1 MISGQRDVTPEP
13 VFLWFMVVV
22 GIASISVASIL
33 IRLAEAPALAIAA
46 YRVSLAA
53 LFVAPYFFLRNN
65 AGKDQWSRQTLRF
78 TLLSGAF
85 LALHFIFWIHSLK
98 LTSVASSVTLVSTT
112 PLFAAVFS
120 FFWLHEKVN
129 RRLLWGIL
137 LALVGSVF
145 IAGTDVSF
153 SSQALVGDLL
163 AILGALMATGYLL
176 AGRMVRRSLSLTAYI
191 FSVYGVAA
199 LILLM
204 CCYFTTTPLR
214 GFSAETYLILLLLA
228 VVPQLIGHTTF
239 NWALKFLSATVV
251 AVLIL
256 GEPIGATLLALCF
269 LGETVSGLKAVGLVV
284 LGAGILLCSLAIT
297 PTKD

>member
-1 MISGQRDVTPEP
+1 
-13 VFLWFMVVV
+13 
-22 GIASISVASIL
+22 
-33 IRLAEAPALAIAA
+33 
-46 YRVSLAA
+46 
-53 LFVAPYFFLRNN
+53 
-65 AGKDQWSRQTLRF
+65 
-78 TLLSGAF
+78 
-85 LALHFIFWIHSLK
+85 
-98 LTSVASSVTLVSTT
+98 
-112 PLFAAVFS
+112 
-120 FFWLHEKVN
+120 
-129 RRLLWGIL
+129 
-137 LALVGSVF
+137 
-145 IAGTDVSF
+145 
-153 SSQALVGDLL
+153 
-163 AILGALMATGYLL
+163 
-176 AGRMVRRSLSLTAYI
+176 
-191 FSVYGVAA
+191 
-199 LILLM
+199 LM